1 MLLILVFTSS
11 LHRNIEFERVF
22 GPCRSTEYVGRAI
35 AGPGRRPAPG
45 RGPPRPRRWHWAVA
59 ATLLVLRSSAV
70 TVPGAAGSLGAASS
84 ASSESA
90 VGFGRLSGVGSA
102 VVRVRWWVNVNSH
115 DRRDN
120 RCYGTV
126 TARSEYTHLT

>member
-1 MLLILVFTSS
+1 V
-11 LHRNIEFERVF
+11 
-22 GPCRSTEYVGRAI
+22 RSR
-35 AGPGRRPAPG
+35 APG
-45 RGPPRPRRWHWAVA
+45 AAPPPAAAHPALGGGIGRW
-59 ATLLVLRSSAV
+59 LLVLRSSAV